1 MRKVHAGVPAP
12 APSGSVAAPAPGTV
26 IAANGTVLVPAPAVG
41 TPPAGAPTPSLLTT
55 SNASAQSP
63 DAGSIAGIESSNT
76 TAGVPGL
83 APSPSTAEASAVP
96 TPAEAAPAVAP
107 STTTSTGAIVPAL
120 APVSSTT
127 SQYQNVADA
136 PASWNSSAYS
146 TATVQITVTN
156 TSVTGFDTP
165 TQTALL
171 NALNSYLQAQGYSN
185 FYMGLNGISGAVAVV
200 QASPGAAAAAPAEG
214 LPPGVSVTVVV
225 TPVDNSTAATP
236 LTAQASPAPARRLL
250 ADTVT
255 SSGTGVDVNI
265 TITAP
270 ASDLNNITALVSEAV
285 QSGQVQQQLQAAGV
299 NISLTRVNVEVV
311 IAGLPGVITVPA
323 VSSPSPVAVLPP
335 SPPAAT
341 SKSAGVPIGAVA
353 GGIAGG
359 AVVIV
364 GGGLLTCL
372 LCKRRRRR
380 RQWTKDLETAKAG
393 YSEDPRG
400 SSDSGSSANSG
411 RPGGLG
417 RKVAAYMPFGT
428 NSNESVDATPH
439 AKHATMDDSFA
450 GISRFKPDGTLN
462 VHAPR
467 LQLISSAAP
476 AHQMG
481 TIPERKSY
489 SGDAAGVHLHDTA
502 NLLDSHSNSVQTAA
516 DHALLSPVSLFS
528 FGTPVSRSGQASI
541 VDPFRPA
548 GMVSRPSEGK
558 LSSDGSTNLMRGGS
572 GDQLLGAHAS
582 GDYSDRFQELAVE
595 PIASRKGSNA
605 SGRQYSGNVDA
616 NLWSVAWKDLEIQ
629 KQIGEGSFGKVFLAK
644 WRETTVAVKLLT
656 YTGVSGSLEDN
667 DEFVNQGMN
676 VLLKGL
682 EQEAGMMASM
692 RHPNVVMYLGVCLQ
706 PPCVVTEYCAR
717 GSLNDVFKRARATP
731 ALAAQL
737 DWGRRLNMV
746 LDAAKGMMY
755 LHSSEPPVIHRDLKS
770 PNLLVDKHWRIKV
783 CDFNLSRVMEESAI
797 LSSMAASNPR
807 WLAPEILSG
816 RGYTFSSDVY
826 SFGVIMWEFLTWQI
840 PWHECGPWQ
849 VVALVTEGA
858 QRPELPA
865 PEDLPGTG
873 AFAGYSEYIML
884 MEQCWDQDPAARP
897 TFAQVITVLRKML
910 AAEMRAK
917 SSNNAELNPQK
928 SASPSV

>member
-1 MRKVHAGVPAP
+1 M
-12 APSGSVAAPAPGTV
+12 
-26 IAANGTVLVPAPAVG
+26 
-41 TPPAGAPTPSLLTT
+41 
-55 SNASAQSP
+55 
-63 DAGSIAGIESSNT
+63 SSD
-76 TAGVPGL
+76 V
-83 APSPSTAEASAVP
+83 
-96 TPAEAAPAVAP
+96 
-107 STTTSTGAIVPAL
+107 
-120 APVSSTT
+120 
-127 SQYQNVADA
+127 SQYKPVTSA
-136 PASWNSSAYS
+136 PASWNTTDYS
-146 TATVQITVTN
+146 TATMQLTLTN
-156 TSVTGFDTP
+156 TSVAAFDSD

-171 NALNSYLQAQGYSN
+171 NSINNYVVAKGYES
-185 FYMGLNGISGAVAVV
+185 FYMGLNSISGEVAVV
-200 QASPGAAAAAPAEG
+200 QASPGAASSAPAEG
-214 LPPGVSVTVVV
+214 LAPGVSVTVVV
-225 TPVDNSTAATP
+225 TPSDSTAAAP
-236 LTAQASPAPARRLL
+236 LIASSSPSPAARRLL

-255 SSGTGVDVNI
+255 SSGTGVNVNV

-270 ASDLNNITALVSEAV
+270 ASDMNNITALVQQAV
-285 QSGQVQQQLQAAGV
+285 SSGAVEQQLRQAGV
-299 NISLTRVNVEVV
+299 SISLTEVNVVV
-311 IAGLPGVITVPA
+311 IVAGLPGTISVPA

-335 SPPAAT
+335 SPPT
-341 SKSAGVPIGAVA
+341 SKSAGTSIGAVA

-359 AVVIV
+359 AVCIV
-364 GGGLLTCL
+364 GGCL
-372 LCKRRRRR
+372 LVFFICKRRSRRNK
-380 RQWTKDLETAKAG
+380 WTKDLETAKAG
-393 YSEDPRG
+393 YVEEPTN
-400 SSDSGSSANSG
+400 SSDSGSSGDSG
-411 RPGGLG
+411 RPGGRG

-439 AKHATMDDSFA
+439 AKHATLNDAFA
-450 GISRFKPDGTLN
+450 GISRFKPDGTLKVN
-462 VHAPR
+462 APR
-467 LQLISSAAP
+467 PNLISSATG
-476 AHQMG
+476 HQMG

-489 SGDAAGVHLHDTA
+489 SGAPVDVDAMHLHDTA
-502 NLLDSHSNSVQTAA
+502 NLLDSHSNNVQTVA
-516 DHALLSPVSLFS
+516 DHALMSPVSLFS
-528 FGTPVSRSGQASI
+528 FGTPVSHPSNL
-541 VDPFRPA
+541 VDPFGPI
-548 GMVSRPSEGK
+548 GMVSRPSQGK
-558 LSSDGSTNLMRGGS
+558 LSSEGSTNLLLRGGS

-582 GDYSDRFQELAVE
+582 GDYSDRFQELAAARDSAE
-595 PIASRKGSNA
+595 PVARRGS
-605 SGRQYSGNVDA
+605 SGTGRQYSGNVDA

-656 YTGVSGSLEDN
+656 YTGVSGSLEGD
-667 DEFVNQGMN
+667 DEYFNQGMN

-865 PEDLPGTG
+865 FENLPGSG
-873 AFAGYSEYIML
+873 PFAGYSEYLML
-884 MEQCWDQDPAARP
+884 MEQCWHQDPAARP
-897 TFAQVITVLRKML
+897 TFAQVITVLRKLL

-917 SSNNAELNPQK
+917 VSNTSAAQPQ
-928 SASPSV
+928 